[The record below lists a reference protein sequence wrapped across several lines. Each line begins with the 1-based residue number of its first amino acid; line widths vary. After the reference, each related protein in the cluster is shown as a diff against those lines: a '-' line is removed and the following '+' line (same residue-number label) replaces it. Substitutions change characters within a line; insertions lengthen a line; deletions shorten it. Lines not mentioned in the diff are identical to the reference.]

1 MYDGGFTGQDWTQ
14 FALTGSIWLALPL
27 AFGFWRVLRAE
38 VK

>member
-1 MYDGGFTGQDWTQ
+1 
-14 FALTGSIWLALPL
+14 LTGSVWLALPL